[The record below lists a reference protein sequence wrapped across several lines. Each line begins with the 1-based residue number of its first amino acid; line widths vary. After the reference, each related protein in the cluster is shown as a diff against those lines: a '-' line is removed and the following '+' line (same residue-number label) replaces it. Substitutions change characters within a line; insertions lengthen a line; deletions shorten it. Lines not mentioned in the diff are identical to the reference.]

1 MGGGAVAQLVAH
13 LHGMEGVRGSSPLSS
28 TIKMQF
34 RRCLARLE
42 KGASSAS
49 RQELEQSGDARSS
62 NEHRG
67 CGRSWSRSLVAI
79 SYTGRVA
86 AGARQRKRPFPVPG
100 LSAIAACP
108 DEAMG
113 TTASHHGGW
122 PRCQD
127 CRQLGRVLRRVRF
140 GSGGVGV
147 RGRELLVG
155 DET

>member
-62 NEHRG
+62 NERIADADDRG
-67 CGRSWSRSLVAI
+67 RSLVAI

-113 TTASHHGGW
+113 TTA
-122 PRCQD
+122 
-127 CRQLGRVLRRVRF
+127 LIMEVGR
-140 GSGGVGV
+140 GV
-147 RGRELLVG
+147 RTADSWVG
-155 DET
+155 C